1 MHYVMARFSEQ
12 IKTFEHRFCNSIP
25 FTQIIIIFKFL
36 KPLVKTKATDAIV
49 NIWLSMWVDP
59 SVAFNVFCRKLEMKI
74 KDFYKQNSLFHMYF
88 IDKSVT
94 TYVTVAAHVYF

>member
-49 NIWLSMWVDP
+49 NI
-59 SVAFNVFCRKLEMKI
+59 
-74 KDFYKQNSLFHMYF
+74 
-88 IDKSVT
+88 
-94 TYVTVAAHVYF
+94 